1 MAGVE
6 SLARLLPQVW
16 RYEAAGGL
24 TDAEAYGRM
33 KLAREVHAGNPEVW
47 PEVEELLREEADY
60 VRGRAEEWVAQFEPG
75 ERGRWRRLL
84 NGEPG

>member
-24 TDAEAYGRM
+24 TDAEAYRRM
-33 KLAREVHAGNPEVW
+33 KLAREVHAGNLEVW
-47 PEVEELLREEADY
+47 PEVEELVREEADY
-60 VRGRAEEWVAQFEPG
+60 VRRRAEEWGDAGPDDTF
-75 ERGRWRRLL
+75 RG
-84 NGEPG
+84 